1 MNLPLDLLVDELE
14 QQIFYHTQLP
24 EITIEDIQF
33 FPSDEQHCLV
43 ILNDEK
49 ELKELRPRQIAI
61 ATYATFQQEPQ
72 DLIKLPV
79 IIFKED
85 LDLAEMF
92 AQVGKV
98 FKKYDQWE
106 KKVFRALV
114 EEKNINSFFKIC
126 VQILKNPTAL
136 FDNQWR
142 MITYENQGKSI
153 TDEYVWSEI
162 IQNEAFPLENYS
174 FLADDY
180 SLVKLSEKKDVYTY
194 PIGDS
199 GKNMMN
205 ATIREHGKRIMY
217 IGSTDVI
224 APFDTG
230 QVFLLKKIKIAM
242 EGFCNRTSSEI
253 MPLSDHNF
261 WLEIIQG
268 KDIEEHE
275 IFQHLQQYEWPKDP
289 IYCVFCLSL
298 EDVLGQPSS
307 DYYYRSKIEE
317 EYHHSVVI
325 IDQKNIVALVPASN
339 SEKSKLTDLKQINE
353 FFKELKLPGGIS
365 FVHYQLGDI
374 SSAYQQAKYALSC
387 NKDGQVKM
395 IRFYDVYQDY
405 VFHVLEL
412 SQTDLHILYLPEL
425 QYLENYDHA
434 HGDELLK
441 TLETYLM
448 CHYNA
453 EQTSK
458 ELVVNRNTVR
468 YRLNKIKKLTQLAIE
483 DPKLLMPM
491 EATLISMKRSTT

>member
-1 MNLPLDLLVDELE
+1 MNLPLDLIVDELE

-49 ELKELRPRQIAI
+49 ELKELRLRQIAI
-61 ATYATFQQEPQ
+61 ATYTTFQQEPQ
-72 DLIKLPV
+72 ALTKLPV
-79 IIFKED
+79 IIFKKD

-92 AQVGKV
+92 AQVVKV

-136 FDNQWR
+136 FDNQWKV
-142 MITYENQGKSI
+142 ITYEDQGKSI
-153 TDEYVWSEI
+153 ENEYIWSEVI
-162 IQNEAFPLENYS
+162 RNEAFPLQDYG

-180 SLVKLSEKKDVYTY
+180 SLVKLSGRTDVYTY
-194 PIGDS
+194 PVGNS
-199 GKNMMN
+199 GINMMN
-205 ATIREHGKRIMY
+205 AAIREHGKPIMY
-217 IGSTDVI
+217 MGATDVI
-224 APFDTG
+224 SPFDKG
-230 QVFLLKKIKIAM
+230 QIFLFEKVKNAM
-242 EGFCNRTSSEI
+242 ELFCNRVAAEI
-253 MPLSDHNF
+253 EPFSDQKF
-261 WLEIIQG
+261 WLELLHG
-268 KDIEEHE
+268 KDIEADKLA
-275 IFQHLQQYEWPKDP
+275 QHLRQYHWPDNAV
-289 IYCVFCLSL
+289 YCVFYLSL
-298 EDVLGQPSS
+298 KDVLGQPSS

-317 EYHHSVVI
+317 EYDHSVVI

-339 SEKSKLTDLKQINE
+339 SEKSKLTDFKQIND
-353 FFKELKLPGGIS
+353 FFKNLKLPGGIS
-365 FVHYQLGDI
+365 FVHYQLCEI
-374 SSAYQQAKYALSC
+374 TSAYQQAKYALSC
-387 NKDGQVKM
+387 NRDGQIKM
-395 IRFYDVYQDY
+395 TRFYDVYQDY
-405 VFHVLEL
+405 VSHVLEL
-412 SQTDLHILYLPEL
+412 SQTDLHILHLPEL

-441 TLETYLM
+441 TLEIYLM

-468 YRLNKIKKLTQLAIE
+468 YRLNKIKKMTQLAIE